1 MEDGSFT
8 RDRIQGKGKQLTE
21 REKYILAIDL
31 GTSGPKTALIS
42 KYGDVLACEF
52 EATPVL
58 LSPGGGAEQD
68 AEGWWKAVMTTAK
81 KVLAQSRVRAEDILA
96 VSVTSQWSGTVAVD
110 SLGRPLMKAIIWM
123 DCRGAEAMSE
133 FLKGMIR
140 ISGYPLFKLLTWLR
154 LTGGAPARSG
164 KDSLSHILWI
174 KKNRPEVY
182 RETFK
187 FLDPKDFINLCLT
200 GRFAAT
206 FDSILLY
213 WVTDNRHPDRIAYS
227 DRLIK
232 TAGLRREKLPDLIQ
246 AMDILGPLKKEVALE
261 LGLLP
266 SIPVIGGTPD
276 VHSAGIGS
284 GAVRDYEGHLYI
296 GNSSWI
302 SAPVPFK
309 KTDLG
314 HNFGSF
320 PSPISGRYLILSEQ
334 ESAGKCLAWLS
345 ENIFPPWPE
354 PKDGGEVTE
363 VYWLM
368 DRIVAEVP
376 AGANGVIFT
385 PWLYGERTP
394 VEDPCIRSSF
404 FNLSLEN
411 TRADMVRAVFEGI
424 ALNARWL
431 LNPIEA
437 FMKRPFPS
445 LNFIGGGANSDPW
458 AQILADVLDR
468 KIRQVKDPIYANV
481 RGAAFLAFMALN
493 ILKMEDIPRAV
504 RIKAEYFPEPVRH
517 KLYDELFS
525 EFVRH
530 YRSQKKICERLN
542 KTIRK

>member
-1 MEDGSFT
+1 MADKS
-8 RDRIQGKGKQLTE
+8 
-21 REKYILAIDL
+21 KYILAVDL

-42 KYGDVLACEF
+42 NYGEVLACEF

-68 AEGWWKAVMTTAK
+68 AEGWWKAVLTTAK
-81 KVLAQSRVRAEDILA
+81 KVLTKGLVRPEDVLA

-123 DCRGAEAMSE
+123 DCRGAEAMRQI
-133 FLKGMIR
+133 LKGRIK
-140 ISGYPLFKLLTWLR
+140 ISGYPLFKLLTWLQ
-154 LTGGAPARSG
+154 LTGGAPGRSG

-174 KKNRPEVY
+174 KENRPAVY

-187 FLDPKDFINLCLT
+187 FLDPKDFINLCFT

-206 FDSILLY
+206 YDSILLH
-213 WVTDNRHPDRIAYS
+213 WVTDNSNPARITYS
-227 DRLIK
+227 DLLIK
-232 TAGLRREKLPDLIQ
+232 TAGLEREKLPDLIQ
-246 AMDILGPLKKEVALE
+246 AMDILGPLKKEVASE

-266 SIPVIGGTPD
+266 STPVIGGTPD

-302 SAPVPFK
+302 SAHVPFK
-309 KTDLG
+309 KTDLK
-314 HNFGSF
+314 HSFGSF
-320 PSPISGRYLILSEQ
+320 PSPLPGRYLILSEQ
-334 ESAGKCLAWLS
+334 ENAGKCLTWLS
-345 ENIFPPWPE
+345 DNILSLN
-354 PKDGGEVTE
+354 DGHKVEGEASNC
-363 VYWLM
+363 YRMM
-368 DRIVAEVP
+368 DRIVAGVP

-394 VEDPCIRSSF
+394 VEDPCIRSSL

-411 TRADMVRAVFEGI
+411 TREDIIRAVFEGI

-437 FMKRPFPS
+437 FMKRPFAY
-445 LNFIGGGANSDPW
+445 LNFIGGGANSEPW
-458 AQILADVLDR
+458 AQILADVLNR
-468 KIRQVKDPIYANV
+468 RIRQIKDPIFSNV
-481 RGAAFLAFMALN
+481 KGAAFLALMALK
-493 ILKMEDIPRAV
+493 IIHLEDISKVV
-504 RIKAEYFPEPVRH
+504 RIKGEYSPEPDRR
-517 KLYDELFS
+517 KLYDELFT

-530 YRSQKKICERLN
+530 YKSQKKACERLN
-542 KTIRK
+542 KNIRK